1 MTKRRQCH
9 GGIHTPEMALYFAV
23 HEYQDGLVAVAAK
36 IKISADVL
44 RKKVDPK
51 NTSHIPQF
59 AEVMKIMAL
68 TRDERLLDAIN
79 ATVGA
84 CWFYPE
90 SVADAPA
97 DLDVLKT
104 STGLMARA
112 VDVIVELEKSLESG
126 DIDSDE
132 RARINKAF
140 LKLHQ
145 QINAIDITAKRF
157 ETTKKSD

>member
-23 HEYQDGLVAVAAK
+23 HEYSDGLAA
-36 IKISADVL
+36 IALIIGTSADVL

-51 NTSHIPQF
+51 NTTHIPQF
-59 AEVMKIMAL
+59 AEVLKIMDL

-79 ATVGA
+79 SKMGA

-97 DLDVLKT
+97 DLDILKT

-112 VDVIVELEKSLESG
+112 VDVITELEKSLESG
-126 DIDSDE
+126 DIDKDE
-132 RARINKAF
+132 RARINKRF
-140 LKLHQ
+140 LKLQQ
-145 QINAIDITAKRF
+145 QINAVDITAQRF
-157 ETTKKSD
+157 EK

>member
-1 MTKRRQCH
+1 MIKRRTCH

-23 HEYQDGLVAVAAK
+23 HEYTDGLVALAAK
-36 IKISADVL
+36 IEISADVL

-59 AEVMKIMAL
+59 AEVMKVLTL

-79 ATVGA
+79 STMGA
-84 CWFYPE
+84 CWFYPQ
-90 SVADAPA
+90 SVVDAPA
-97 DLDVLKT
+97 DLDILKT

-112 VDVIVELEKSLESG
+112 VDVIVELETSLENG
-126 DIDSDE
+126 DIDNDE
-132 RARINKAF
+132 RARINKAI
-140 LKLHQ
+140 LNLQQ

-157 ETTKKSD
+157 EINKNTD

>member
-1 MTKRRQCH
+1 MTKRRKCH

-23 HEYQDGLVAVAAK
+23 HEYQDGLASIALN
-36 IKISADVL
+36 IGTSADVL

-51 NTSHIPQF
+51 VKSHIPQF

-79 ATVGA
+79 STMGA

-97 DLDVLKT
+97 DLDILKT

-112 VDVIVELEKSLESG
+112 VDVITELEKSLESG
-126 DIDSDE
+126 DIDKDE
-132 RARINKAF
+132 RARINKRI
-140 LKLHQ
+140 LKLLQ
-145 QINAIDITAKRF
+145 QINAVDITAQRF
-157 ETTKKSD
+157 ESDK

>member
-23 HEYQDGLVAVAAK
+23 HEYSQGLAAIAVK
-36 IKISADVL
+36 IGTSADVL

-51 NTSHIPQF
+51 VKSHIPQF
-59 AEVMKIMAL
+59 AEVIKIMAL

-79 ATVGA
+79 STVGA

-104 STGLMARA
+104 STGLMARS
-112 VDVIVELEKSLESG
+112 VDVITELETALESG

-132 RARINKAF
+132 RARIDKAM

-145 QINAIDITAKRF
+145 QIKAIDTTAERF
-157 ETTKKSD
+157 ESNK